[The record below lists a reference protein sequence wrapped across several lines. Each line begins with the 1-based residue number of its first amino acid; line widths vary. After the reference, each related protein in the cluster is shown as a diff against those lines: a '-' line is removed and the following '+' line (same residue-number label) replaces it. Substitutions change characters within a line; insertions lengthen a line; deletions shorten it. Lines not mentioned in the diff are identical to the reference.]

1 MQLNFQSEELE
12 TLRLKALEKCSA
24 AFFEAEKVALETS
37 ARVMDAFSQC
47 RVQTS
52 HLQGTT
58 GYGYDD
64 AGRDTLDRVMAMA
77 MESEDAILRPH
88 IISGTHALSIALFG
102 LLRPG
107 DILLPVTGKP
117 YDTLDEVIG
126 LRAADG
132 SLAEYGIEYQQID
145 FTDDGCIDY
154 DAIEVALQ
162 QPKVRVVMVQRSKGY
177 QDRVTLSAEQI
188 GTISRFVKE
197 HRPDVYVL
205 VDNCYGEFADAH
217 EPCYYGADLT
227 VGSMIKN
234 PGGGLAKIGGY
245 LAGTKKAVAACEH
258 RLTCPGIGRE
268 SGASL
273 NTLQDFYQGLFIAPH
288 TVLQAKKTAIFAA
301 ALFELMGF
309 DVKPRYTEERHDII
323 QGIFLQTPE
332 NIKAFCKGIQ
342 AGAPIDSF
350 VTPEPW
356 GMPGYEDEVI
366 MAAGTFV
373 SGASIELSA
382 DAPMREPYQVFL
394 QGGITFESGMLGVM
408 QAAREIIGK

>member
-1 MQLNFQSEELE
+1 MQDYLQDESLE
-12 TLRLKALEKCSA
+12 SLRLRALERCGD
-24 AFFEAEKVALETS
+24 AFAEAERVALAVS
-37 ARVMDAFSQC
+37 ARIMNAFAEC

-52 HLQGTT
+52 YLQGTT

-64 AGRDTLDRVMAMA
+64 AGRDTLDRVMAIA

-126 LRAADG
+126 LRPADG
-132 SLAEYGIEYQQID
+132 SLAEYGVGYQQID
-145 FTDDGCIDY
+145 FTEDGKIDFA
-154 DAIEVALQ
+154 AIDVALQ
-162 QPKVRVVMVQRSKGY
+162 QPKVRVVMIQRSKGY
-177 QDRVTLSAEQI
+177 QDRVTLSSKEI
-188 GTISRFVKE
+188 GEISRFVKE
-197 HRPDVYVL
+197 RRPDVYVL
-205 VDNCYGEFADAH
+205 VDNCYGEFAEEH
-217 EPCYYGADLT
+217 EPCYFGADLT

-245 LAGTKKAVAACEH
+245 LAGTAKAVAACEH

-309 DVKPRYTEERHDII
+309 VVKPFCDGDRFDII
-323 QGIFLQTPE
+323 QGIFLETPE

-356 GMPGYEDEVI
+356 GMPGYEDDVI

-394 QGGITFESGMLGVM
+394 QGGITFESGMLGVLR
-408 QAAREIIGK
+408 AAKEIRSL